1 MNMLTKSKDKQTSY
15 EFVMLE
21 ELVKEDHL
29 LRKIDKYIDFSFIYD
44 EVEDLYSSDNGRP
57 SIDPVV
63 LFKMTLLQ
71 YLYGIRSERVLVE
84 EIHHNMAYRWFLGF
98 NITDKI
104 PDHSIFAVNRIRRF
118 NDTKVYE
125 NIFNKI
131 VEQAINHGLV
141 KGKIVYTDS
150 THIKANAS
158 LSKFEN
164 EDYIIEEEED
174 PELLERINEKRESK
188 GQKPLKKKKKAKR
201 KAKRK

>member
-1 MNMLTKSKDKQTSY
+1 MNMLTKNKDKQTSY

-29 LRKIDKYIDFSFIYD
+29 LRKIDKHIDFSFIYD
-44 EVEDLYSSDNGRP
+44 EVKDLYCPDNGRP
-57 SIDPVV
+57 SIDPVI

-71 YLYGIRSERVLVE
+71 YLYGIRSERRLVE

-98 NITDKI
+98 GITDKI
-104 PDHSIFAVNRIRRF
+104 PDHSIFSVNRLRRF
-118 NDTKVYE
+118 NDTQVYE

-131 VEQAINHGLV
+131 VEQAIKHDLV
-141 KGKIVYTDS
+141 KGRIVYTDS

-164 EDYIIEEEED
+164 EDYTIEEKED
-174 PELLERINEKRESK
+174 TELLERINEKRESK
-188 GQKPLKKKKKAKR
+188 GKNPLKKKKIVKK
-201 KAKRK
+201 